1 MPLHRALLTARNK
14 DSSGGGVEGIAVAVD
29 DLPFTLFA
37 TEDRGNPQRERLRG
51 RAERRFADGGDLLR
65 GTGPS
70 SHGTWRHAAYGRIMT
85 TVSPTATRYAAS
97 FSILEEAL
105 PVYDMVLTSRRIR
118 R

>member
-1 MPLHRALLTARNK
+1 
-14 DSSGGGVEGIAVAVD
+14 
-29 DLPFTLFA
+29 
-37 TEDRGNPQRERLRG
+37 
-51 RAERRFADGGDLLR
+51 
-65 GTGPS
+65 
-70 SHGTWRHAAYGRIMT
+70 MT